1 MRINLLAGPGAGK
14 STTAAW
20 LFSELKRRNISVEHV
35 GEYVKGW
42 SYQKRTIHKY
52 DQLYLFGKQHQIEYK
67 YLINGV
73 KHIVTD
79 SPIILS
85 AFYSKIN
92 GSSELSDNLT
102 TICKL
107 YEKDFPSFNIFLQR
121 GDKEYIQA
129 GRWQTKEDALRIDK
143 EIHEFITKQLVGN
156 FIELPF
162 DNERAILDAVLLK
175 IQECDCKCD
184 CKDGYDKLC
193 FQ

>member
-14 STTAAW
+14 STMAAW

-42 SYQKRTIHKY
+42 AYQKRTINKY

-67 YLINGV
+67 YLIHGV
-73 KHIVTD
+73 NHIVTD

-85 AFYSKIN
+85 AFYSQIN
-92 GSSELSDNLT
+92 GSVELATNLVN
-102 TICKL
+102 ICKL

-121 GDKEYIQA
+121 GNKEYIQD
-129 GRWQTKEDALRIDK
+129 GRWQTKEDALKIDETLYK
-143 EIHEFITKQLVGN
+143 FITQHLDAN
-156 FIELPF
+156 FISLPF
-162 DNERAILDAVLLK
+162 DNERAILDAVLTK
-175 IQECDCKCD
+175 ITDSSCKT
-184 CKDGYDKLC
+184 GFDKLC